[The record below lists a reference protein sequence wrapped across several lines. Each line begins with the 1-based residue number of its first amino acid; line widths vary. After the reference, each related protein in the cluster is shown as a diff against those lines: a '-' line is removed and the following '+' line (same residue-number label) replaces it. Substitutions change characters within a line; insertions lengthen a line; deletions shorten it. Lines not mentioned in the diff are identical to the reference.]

1 MVIRF
6 EVWLGIG
13 MELHCNYLKINYR
26 RQSQLQSQLRQIGLQ
41 LSVRAVKRTRD
52 CAVCE
57 ACVWGMLKG
66 RESYSVSVEKNHFT
80 MTVHKS
86 PLF

>member
-1 MVIRF
+1 
-6 EVWLGIG
+6 

-57 ACVWGMLKG
+57 ACIWGMPKR
-66 RESYSVSVEKNHFT
+66 RETYSVFIEKNIF
-80 MTVHKS
+80 MTIMNKS